1 VRVTA
6 CIDCATTILGER
18 LRCPRCHE
26 EHARSVIATPV
37 GPPITA
43 PTLMSRGLLG
53 ALIAW
58 LVLVEVVT
66 TIVLVAIVTLKGCW

>member
-1 VRVTA
+1 
-6 CIDCATTILGER
+6 
-18 LRCPRCHE
+18 
-26 EHARSVIATPV
+26 
-37 GPPITA
+37 
-43 PTLMSRGLLG
+43 MSRGLLG